1 MLVAISHIPY
11 LHFSIKFQIHHSR
24 VLYHVSY
31 TVTWHI
37 AHNQPSDYLN
47 KAKIHVTYFFLN
59 QQNSMSWQ
67 FENFSPEL
75 VQHIAVYCDVLN
87 FRKKKGS
94 IHDFDT
100 LGRLSKV
107 NVLLKMC

>member
-1 MLVAISHIPY
+1 
-11 LHFSIKFQIHHSR
+11 
-24 VLYHVSY
+24 
-31 TVTWHI
+31 
-37 AHNQPSDYLN
+37 
-47 KAKIHVTYFFLN
+47 
-59 QQNSMSWQ
+59 MSWQ